1 MKKILFLVN
10 GLGLGNSIRIYS
22 LIERL
27 NKDNVDLCFLSLD
40 DDGIAALRSAI
51 YYVNVSY

>member
-22 LIERL
+22 IIQRL
-27 NKDNVDLCFLSLD
+27 KKQNAEL
-40 DDGIAALRSAI
+40 
-51 YYVNVSY
+51 YVVTSGNGKWFYNGLNEIK